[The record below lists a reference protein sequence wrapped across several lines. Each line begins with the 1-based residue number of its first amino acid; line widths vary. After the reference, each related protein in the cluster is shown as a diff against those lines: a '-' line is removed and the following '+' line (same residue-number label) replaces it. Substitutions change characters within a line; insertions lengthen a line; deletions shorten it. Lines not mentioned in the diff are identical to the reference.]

1 MPAIATSALVSLA
14 AVLLLSGAAK
24 LLAPSTG
31 RTILDTVPLPGAL
44 RAPWVQRALPW
55 CEVLL
60 AAALCVSAGP
70 LLTVAAGLATVLF
83 AAFAVVVHRGTR
95 APDPASCGCFGEL
108 SRAAVSRRT
117 VVRNAAFTL
126 TAALA
131 LVLTLTG
138 FHGPALELPWWG
150 AVAVG
155 IPLVLVL
162 LTLWSEGSRRAPD
175 AAHDVADVPPLP
187 PHLRAHDDAAASS
200 EARQADGPAG
210 GPGDRPGAEPDARAA
225 GAPGGVEPGT
235 EDATEDYER
244 LPIPYATLTDAAG
257 RTVTLRD
264 LAASRARA
272 LFGVSSTCGWCAPVV
287 ERLAAAGG
295 AIGPVAVHT
304 VVTGED
310 ERAPLPGDL
319 PGGALVD
326 GHAEMGTVFQ
336 HPGTPWAVVLGAD
349 GLLAGGPVSG
359 SGAVLELLD
368 ELEERFAG

>member
-150 AVAVG
+150 AVAAG
-155 IPLVLVL
+155 IPLALVL
-162 LTLWSEGSRRAPD
+162 LTLWSLLGGALPLFAPVV
-175 AAHDVADVPPLP
+175 AAVVARTLLLLP
-187 PHLRAHDDAAASS
+187 MNTYPAA
-200 EARQADGPAG
+200 
-210 GPGDRPGAEPDARAA
+210 RPGSLGAQSRSATQSRQGHWMIAVLLALPTLLFPGAWLAWLVGLVTVLVTARF
-225 GAPGGVEPGT
+225 
-235 EDATEDYER
+235 
-244 LPIPYATLTDAAG
+244 
-257 RTVTLRD
+257 
-264 LAASRARA
+264 AASR
-272 LFGVSSTCGWCAPVV
+272 L
-287 ERLAAAGG
+287 GG
-295 AIGPVAVHT
+295 GL
-304 VVTGED
+304 TGDSYGFIITITEI
-310 ERAPLPGDL
+310 
-319 PGGALVD
+319 
-326 GHAEMGTVFQ
+326 
-336 HPGTPWAVVLGAD
+336 
-349 GLLAGGPVSG
+349 
-359 SGAVLELLD
+359 AVLCAHAWG
-368 ELEERFAG
+368 RHA

>member
-14 AVLLLSGAAK
+14 AVLFLSGAAK

-44 RAPWVQRALPW
+44 RVPWVQRALPW

-60 AAALCVSAGP
+60 AAALCVTSGP
-70 LLTVAAGLATVLF
+70 LLTVAAGLATTLF
-83 AAFAVVVHRGTR
+83 AVFTVVVHRGTR
-95 APDPASCGCFGEL
+95 APDPAACGCFGGL

-131 LVLTLTG
+131 LVLALAR
-138 FHGPALELPWWG
+138 FHGPALGLPRWG
-150 AVAVG
+150 AVAAG

-162 LTLWSEGSRRAPD
+162 LTLWSEGSRRAPG
-175 AAHDVADVPPLP
+175 AVHDVADVPPLP
-187 PHLRAHDDAAASS
+187 PQLRAPDDAAASS
-200 EARQADGPAG
+200 GVRRTDGPG
-210 GPGDRPGAEPDARAA
+210 GRPGEEPDARAA

-235 EDATEDYER
+235 EDYAR
-244 LPIPYATLTDAAG
+244 LPIPYATLTDASA

-272 LFGVSSTCGWCAPVV
+272 LFGVSSTCGWCAPVI
-287 ERLAAAGG
+287 ERLAATGS
-295 AIGPVAVHT
+295 AIGPVAVHA
-304 VVTGED
+304 VVTDED
-310 ERAPLPGDL
+310 ERAPLPGNL
-319 PGGALVD
+319 SGGALVD

-336 HPGTPWAVVLGAD
+336 PPGTPWAVVLGAD

-368 ELEERFAG
+368 ELEQRFAG